1 MEQGYFVVLIIFY
14 TFDAKYKLIIYYL
27 MKKAYLSPSVE
38 ALFVGHGTSIL
49 ETLSSSAYFDDYGFE
64 GYLEDWVDA
73 EETPN

>member
-1 MEQGYFVVLIIFY
+1 
-14 TFDAKYKLIIYYL
+14 

-38 ALFVGHGTSIL
+38 TLFVGHGTSIL

-73 EETPN
+73 EETSNSVSM